1 LGYEPNEL
9 PAAPPRGV
17 VTIICFGIFL
27 AMQIIFLSF
36 TLKTI
41 FWCFELRIR
50 WYIRLSQSANEFVIE
65 HYEKKI
71 YDQKQLLEISKALNS
86 TLDYRYLIDAILN
99 ICLAQLQTLN
109 AAMYLETEVDS
120 LIFRME
126 QSFKGF
132 EIGAQELEFEIPMDS
147 PLIHHLAEKPKATL
161 LRKIMTIPELAE
173 DSVVLFLQKLGAE
186 IIVPLNAKGRVNGL
200 LILGEKMVLSEYLED
215 EKEFMTTLAS
225 LAGIAVENA
234 RLYELATVDMMTGL
248 KVHHYFQTKLKEE
261 MDRCRKKST
270 RVTLLFT
277 DVDKFKVFNDTYG
290 HQAGDVV
297 LIEVAKQIINNAG
310 KHDIAAR
317 YGGEEFCLVMPGAD
331 EVAGYEMGEKIRKAV
346 ESMVVKNPNTG
357 ETLKVTLSVG
367 ISSFLPTDRS
377 NKDLIER
384 ADKALYEAKHSGRNR
399 TICYKLES

>member
-1 LGYEPNEL
+1 
-9 PAAPPRGV
+9 
-17 VTIICFGIFL
+17 
-27 AMQIIFLSF
+27 M
-36 TLKTI
+36 
-41 FWCFELRIR
+41 
-50 WYIRLSQSANEFVIE
+50 SQSANEFVIE

-120 LIFRME
+120 QLFRME

-132 EIGAQELEFEIPMDS
+132 DIGSKELEYEIPMDS
-147 PLIHHLAEKPKATL
+147 PLIHFLAEKPKATL
-161 LRKIMTIPELAE
+161 LSYVLSIPELKE
-173 DSVVLFLQKLGAE
+173 DPVVLFLKHLGAE
-186 IIVPLNAKGRVNGL
+186 ILVPLNAKGRVNGL
-200 LILGEKMVLSEYLED
+200 LILGEKMILSEYLEE

-234 RLYELATVDMMTGL
+234 RLYELATVDMMTSL

-261 MDRCRKKST
+261 MDRCRKKAT
-270 RVTLLFT
+270 NCTLLFT

-297 LIEVAKQIINNAG
+297 LIEVAKQLINHAG
-310 KHDIAAR
+310 RHDIAAR

-331 EVAGYEMGEKIRKAV
+331 ENAGFQMGERIRKAV
-346 ESMVVKNPNTG
+346 EAMAVKNPNTG
-357 ETLKVTLSVG
+357 EDMKVTLSVG
-367 ISSFLPTDRS
+367 ISSFKISDRS

-384 ADKALYEAKHSGRNR
+384 ADKALYQAKHSGRNR
-399 TICYKLES
+399 TICYKQES